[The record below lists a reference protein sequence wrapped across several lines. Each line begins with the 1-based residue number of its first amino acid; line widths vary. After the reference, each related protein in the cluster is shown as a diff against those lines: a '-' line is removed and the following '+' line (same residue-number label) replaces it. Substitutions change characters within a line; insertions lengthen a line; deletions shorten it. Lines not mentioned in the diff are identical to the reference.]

1 MQTPTVTSGLKVI
14 SERRAVIA
22 SICCQFSCL
31 RFDATT
37 KPANQNSR
45 SPGYRAN
52 ALTTELIKISICRT
66 CMTRK
71 LSHSCQTIMLS
82 ERRNI
87 NKFRA
92 SFDSLLSSNILCI
105 SEESSLE
112 KELRPSKIV
121 ESGTNV
127 KKVIDAIC
135 SFTNPF
141 NTERCAEEFYC
152 L

>member
-1 MQTPTVTSGLKVI
+1 
-14 SERRAVIA
+14 
-22 SICCQFSCL
+22 
-31 RFDATT
+31 
-37 KPANQNSR
+37 
-45 SPGYRAN
+45 
-52 ALTTELIKISICRT
+52 
-66 CMTRK
+66 MTRK

-105 SEESSLE
+105 SEESSLQ

-121 ESGTNV
+121 ESETNV

-152 L
+152 LSCGLLACSDINTISENSTTSDICDKQLKAP